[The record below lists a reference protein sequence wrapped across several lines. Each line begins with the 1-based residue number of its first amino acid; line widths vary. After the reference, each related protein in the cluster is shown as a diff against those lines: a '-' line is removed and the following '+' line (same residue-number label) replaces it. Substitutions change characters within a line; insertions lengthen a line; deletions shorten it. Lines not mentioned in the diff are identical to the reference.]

1 MDNFKA
7 AAELNKYYELDD
19 FLIYSYNKAICQ
31 ALILPVP
38 EMEVERIT
46 KEELESASSKRG
58 AGKLGSSGK

>member
-46 KEELESASSKRG
+46 KEELEAASSKRG
-58 AGKLGSSGK
+58 TGKLGSSGK